1 MDARNGNTE
10 GRHAVASRRAAT
22 VQFEAVAD
30 PSPHEP
36 HAAQMLVSTD
46 QREEVVEH
54 IGTPHPSIVN
64 HLWLIVIVAFAIVLV
79 GSFLTLAW
87 TAEPDV
93 MLTIF
98 MSVVGFLAG
107 LFTPSPS
114 SR

>member
-46 QREEVVEH
+46 QREEVVSTSAH
-54 IGTPHPSIVN
+54 PTPAS
-64 HLWLIVIVAFAIVLV
+64 
-79 GSFLTLAW
+79 
-87 TAEPDV
+87 
-93 MLTIF
+93 
-98 MSVVGFLAG
+98 
-107 LFTPSPS
+107 
-114 SR
+114 